1 MNDGP
6 SSCPRAGVVFFSA
19 LKLRRQ
25 PLGTVL
31 GRDRLNGI
39 FERHVVALRTFECVD
54 IPEYSVQRIR
64 GAHHRRFA
72 LRATGPCHDAPTLEN

>member
-1 MNDGP
+1 MTAPVRAPELGSF
-6 SSCPRAGVVFFSA
+6 SSRRSSS
-19 LKLRRQ
+19 RRQ
-25 PLGTVL
+25 PLGALL

-72 LRATGPCHDAPTLEN
+72 LRATGPCHDAPTL

>member
-6 SSCPRAGVVFFSA
+6 SSCPRAGVVFFST
-19 LKLRRQ
+19 LKLRR
-25 PLGTVL
+25 PLDTLL

-39 FERHVVALRTFECVD
+39 FEHHVEALRTFECVD
-54 IPEYSVQRIR
+54 IPEYSVQRIG

-72 LRATGPCHDAPTLEN
+72 LRACHDAPTLED